1 MSISIKKIQFFFLL
15 VVSYG
20 SVWAQSTPPNTEGM
34 VVYEEKINLHRRMQD
49 EAMKARVPEFRSTNM
64 QLAFRDE
71 ESLYKMVEEDE
82 DEEINGG
89 QMRFRRPSS
98 EVYRHVGKGIKI
110 EEREFNGKKYLI
122 EDSLT
127 VRPWKIGT
135 ETKKIAGFE
144 CFKATLK
151 DSIRRQEVN
160 IVAWFSPDI
169 PLAVGPSTMGSLPGM
184 ILEVDMNEGEVVTT
198 AKSIKLG
205 KVKAGELK
213 VPTKGERIS
222 EADFRKLM
230 ADFMRNNPNGMRF
243 MRN

>member
-1 MSISIKKIQFFFLL
+1 MKKNLFWTLL
-15 VVSYG
+15 LWPYVALV
-20 SVWAQSTPPNTEGM
+20 AQEANTEGM
-34 VVYEEKINLHRRMQD
+34 VIYEEKINLHRRMQD

-64 QLAFRDE
+64 QLAFRGD

-98 EVYRHVGKGIKI
+98 EIYRHTGKGIRI

-135 ETKKIAGFE
+135 ETKKIGDFE

-151 DSIRRQEVN
+151 DSIRRQEIS
-160 IVAWFSPDI
+160 IVAWFAPDI
-169 PLAVGPSTMGSLPGM
+169 PAAVGPSSMGSLPGL
-184 ILEVDMNEGEVVTT
+184 ILEVDVNDGEAVTS
-198 AKSIKLG
+198 AKSIKFG
-205 KVKAGELK
+205 KVKSSELT
-213 VPTKGERIS
+213 VPTKGEKIS
-222 EADFRKLM
+222 EADFRKMM
-230 ADFMRNNPNGMRF
+230 AEFMRNNPNGMRF